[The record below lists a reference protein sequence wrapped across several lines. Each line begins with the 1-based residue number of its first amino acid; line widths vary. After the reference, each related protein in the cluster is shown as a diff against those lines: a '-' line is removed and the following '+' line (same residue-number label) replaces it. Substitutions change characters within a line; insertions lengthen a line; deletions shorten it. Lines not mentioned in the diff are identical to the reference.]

1 VYYEPSGTGAKVNT
15 GLSALPCSLY
25 SVLMFISAPIEVEM
39 QESEGRVK
47 VSAAFAWDGTRDE
60 IERILDFHFD
70 TGFGEQTH
78 GRAWYTRR
86 HRNCYR
92 VEASDGHLYD
102 IYLDR
107 AGGKR
112 EWVLYQR
119 VEDE

>member
-1 VYYEPSGTGAKVNT
+1 M
-15 GLSALPCSLY
+15 L
-25 SVLMFISAPIEVEM
+25 ISDRIEVEM
-39 QESEGRVK
+39 EGTELAMK
-47 VSAAFAWDGTRDE
+47 VPAAFVWDGTRYE

-70 TGFGEQTH
+70 TGFGAQKR
-78 GRAWYTRR
+78 GKAWYTRR

-92 VEASDGHLYD
+92 VEASDGHTYD

-107 AGGKR
+107 SGSKR

>member
-1 VYYEPSGTGAKVNT
+1 
-15 GLSALPCSLY
+15 
-25 SVLMFISAPIEVEM
+25 MFISAPIEVEM
-39 QESEGRVK
+39 EDTELAMK
-47 VSAAFAWDGTRDE
+47 VPVAFVWDGTRYE

-70 TGFGEQTH
+70 TGFGAQTYGH
-78 GRAWYTRR
+78 AWYTRR

-92 VEASDGHLYD
+92 VEASDGHIYD

-119 VEDE
+119 VEDGG